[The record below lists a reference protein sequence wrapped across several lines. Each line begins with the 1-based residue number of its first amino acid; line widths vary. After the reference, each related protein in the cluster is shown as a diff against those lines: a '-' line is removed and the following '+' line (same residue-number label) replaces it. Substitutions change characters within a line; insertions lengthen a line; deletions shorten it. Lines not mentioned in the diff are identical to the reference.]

1 MEFESSNSQT
11 KSLYK
16 FMLMMGIVFVAF
28 NLRPAITSV
37 GPLVAMIQ
45 EDLGLMHWSAGLLTS
60 LPLIAFSFVSP
71 IVPKL
76 SNRLGNE
83 RALILG
89 LVILFMGIGLRFI
102 SMTFF
107 LFAGTLFVGV
117 GIAICNVLLPAIVK
131 GKFPLKVGLMTS
143 VYSTSMGLMASL
155 ASGVSIPL
163 ASGLNLGW
171 QNTLIIWGIPAVL
184 AIVIWVYLA
193 KTKGETPAVIK
204 NNRSHDHTIWRSPLA
219 WQIALFMGFQSFQFY
234 VVIGWLPEILHHKGA
249 SMETAGWMLSITQL
263 VGLPFSFFVPV
274 IAGRLRSQQW
284 LVVLLGL
291 CSAAG
296 FGGLLLGSS
305 YSVIMASILFLGIG
319 LGGSFPLALTFLGMR
334 ARDARQAGELS
345 GMSQSIGYILAAIGP
360 LFIGFLYDFTHLWIL
375 PLITLIIITG
385 LMIVFGVFAGR
396 DKYV

>member
-1 MEFESSNSQT
+1 
-11 KSLYK
+11 
-16 FMLMMGIVFVAF
+16 
-28 NLRPAITSV
+28 
-37 GPLVAMIQ
+37 
-45 EDLGLMHWSAGLLTS
+45 
-60 LPLIAFSFVSP
+60 
-71 IVPKL
+71 
-76 SNRLGNE
+76 
-83 RALILG
+83 
-89 LVILFMGIGLRFI
+89 
-102 SMTFF
+102 
-107 LFAGTLFVGV
+107 
-117 GIAICNVLLPAIVK
+117 
-131 GKFPLKVGLMTS
+131 
-143 VYSTSMGLMASL
+143 
-155 ASGVSIPL
+155 
-163 ASGLNLGW
+163 
-171 QNTLIIWGIPAVL
+171 
-184 AIVIWVYLA
+184 
-193 KTKGETPAVIK
+193 
-204 NNRSHDHTIWRSPLA
+204 SHDHTIWRSPLA